1 MLVRQLT
8 ADDLA
13 AYRALHRFAMTESPL
28 GTVETPA
35 TDAARTDESVRGV
48 LARGD
53 GWGVFDGNRLV
64 GKLTIDA
71 LPYDSLKH
79 VFWLH
84 AVYLHPDARGRGAGV
99 ALLEAALAAA
109 RANGATRAA
118 LWVNSENAPAR
129 RLYERAGFR
138 ETGRVPQGITVQGQE
153 MDDVLMTLA
162 LD

>member
-1 MLVRQLT
+1 
-8 ADDLA
+8 
-13 AYRALHRFAMTESPL
+13 
-28 GTVETPA
+28 
-35 TDAARTDESVRGV
+35 VRGV

-138 ETGRVPQGITVQGQE
+138 ETGRVPQGITVQGQK